1 MTDVTVVFVNYK
13 MKADILRAAAA
24 VLFDLKNSPLSV
36 EVVVVDNSQNTDGIR
51 EALNH
56 TLPNVRYL
64 DAGGNIGFGRGNT
77 LGFKAFPAKYY
88 LALNRDTDIGPDT
101 KAIERLVHFMNTNPL
116 VGICGPKLVYPDGRL
131 QYSCYRFDLPSLL
144 VKPFKQTRFQQT
156 LPVVRN
162 LVSRLQMTDFDHS
175 STRPVDWVLGAALFV
190 RGEAI
195 QEVGWFDDRYFMYLE
210 DCDWCRT
217 MWEKGWKV
225 YYVHDVEIT
234 HVHERESAKVPGIL
248 SAVIKNKLA
257 RIHGV
262 SWLRYLAKWL
272 FKHRNYAN

>member
-1 MTDVTVVFVNYK
+1 MTDVTVVFVNFR

-24 VLFDLKNSPLSV
+24 VLFDLTGTSV
-36 EVVVVDNSQNTDGIR
+36 SAEVVVVDNSQNNDGIK
-51 EALNH
+51 EALAQE
-56 TLPNVRYL
+56 LPTVRYI
-64 DAGGNIGFGRGNT
+64 DAGGNVGFGRGNT
-77 LGFKAFPAKYY
+77 IGFKAFPARYY
-88 LALNRDTDIGPDT
+88 FALNRDTDINKDS
-101 KAIERLVHFMNTNPL
+101 KVIERLITFMNANPL

-156 LPVVRN
+156 LPIIKN
-162 LVSRLQMTDFDHS
+162 LVSRLQMTDFDHA
-175 STRPVDWVLGAALFV
+175 STRPVDWVLGAALLV

-217 MWEKGWKV
+217 MWEKGWKE

-234 HVHERESAKVPGIL
+234 HVQEREKAKKNRHNHP
-248 SAVIKNKLA
+248 APIKKKN
-257 RIHGV
+257 HTHT
-262 SWLRYLAKWL
+262 
-272 FKHRNYAN
+272 HRSITPPPPSIS